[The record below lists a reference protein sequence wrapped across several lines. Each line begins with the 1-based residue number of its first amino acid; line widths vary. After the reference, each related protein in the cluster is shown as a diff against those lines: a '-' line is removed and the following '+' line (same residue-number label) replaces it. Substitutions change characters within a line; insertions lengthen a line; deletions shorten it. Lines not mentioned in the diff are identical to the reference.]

1 MNIRFLETVLWLE
14 RLRTVKATA
23 AKLCITD
30 AAVSSRIAAIEQ
42 DLGVGLFVKGEK
54 GFLPTRY
61 GNQFIKAA
69 EGIVNAYYD
78 LRQKLLDPSE
88 LKGNVR
94 IGVVATIGMT
104 IFPYIVQTL
113 RDKFPQVSLSIVTDL
128 SQRLQDALNNGQ
140 LDICLCDEPASLSR
154 QIQRAHVY
162 SVGNEFIASPTLG
175 IATDRPLRREDLCRY
190 AVIGY
195 LRGVD
200 SECLVDEY
208 FRDVDASK
216 LNFHGSNSVY
226 TTINMVSAGL
236 GIAPV
241 PAVLVRKEID
251 AGSLVILPTQR
262 PLPSSSF
269 SALYPTDAPT
279 GVPMAIA
286 AIAREAA
293 RVYCDQFDAAMA
305 QQTD

>member
-1 MNIRFLETVLWLE
+1 M
-14 RLRTVKATA
+14 
-23 AKLCITD
+23 
-30 AAVSSRIAAIEQ
+30 
-42 DLGVGLFVKGEK
+42 
-54 GFLPTRY
+54 
-61 GNQFIKAA
+61 
-69 EGIVNAYYD
+69 
-78 LRQKLLDPSE
+78 
-88 LKGNVR
+88 R

-128 SQRLQDALNNGQ
+128 SQRLQDALNSGQ
-140 LDICLCDEPASLSR
+140 LDICLCNEPASLSR
-154 QIQRAHVY
+154 QIQRAHIY
-162 SVGNEFIASPTLG
+162 GVGNQFIASPKLG
-175 IATDRPLRREDLCRY
+175 IATDRPLTCDDLCHY
-190 AVIGY
+190 PVIGY

-200 SECLVDEY
+200 SQCLVDEY
-208 FRDVDASK
+208 FRDVDMSK
-216 LNFHGSNSVY
+216 LNFLASNSVY
-226 TTINMVSAGL
+226 TTINMVGAGL

-286 AIAREAA
+286 AIAREGA
-293 RVYCDQFDAAMA
+293 RIYCDQFDSVMA
-305 QQTD
+305 EQTD